1 MQKLGRVVLRTL
13 EKGNVVMDNRRAID
27 VDVYNT
33 STHEVEWTH
42 FANRQQAYR
51 ALKSFCPNCDCFFRE
66 RYNEGDFCPNCDAYF
81 GESPS
86 EFYFD

>member
-1 MQKLGRVVLRTL
+1 
-13 EKGNVVMDNRRAID
+13 MDNRRAID

-51 ALKSFCPNCDCFFRE
+51 ALKTWCESCDCYFRE
-66 RYNEGDFCPNCDAYF
+66 RFDEDEDLFCPHCEAYR
-81 GESPS
+81 SLKS